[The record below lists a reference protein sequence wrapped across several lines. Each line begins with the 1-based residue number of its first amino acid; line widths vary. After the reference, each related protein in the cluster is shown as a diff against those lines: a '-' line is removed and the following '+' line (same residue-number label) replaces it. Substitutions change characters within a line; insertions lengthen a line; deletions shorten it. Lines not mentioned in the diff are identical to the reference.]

1 MDQMVD
7 AFSEGMRK
15 IFLAGVGAV
24 ALTAEK
30 SSELID
36 ELVKKGEL
44 SVKQGKALNEELR
57 RDMTNKARQAAQD
70 AARMAAQGVEMAAD
84 GMANAASK
92 AAADAAAIAGTL
104 RRECSGGKP
113 DSGDRGGDRCGELHH
128 GQTADMSADVS
139 ADVSADAPA
148 DASGADRADGPAA
161 GMTAE
166 ALLAAFQ
173 QMDPAEQEKAVAM
186 LHDQPQDPSPDDL
199 ED

>member
-113 DSGDRGGDRCGELHH
+113 DSGELHH
-128 GQTADMSADVS
+128 GQTVDM
-139 ADVSADAPA
+139 SADAPA

-173 QMDPAEQEKAVAM
+173 QMDPAEREKAVAM